1 VVLADGRQGRAV
13 AFGGYGS
20 GPEAPG
26 GPLLVVGLAGISAL
40 RVP

>member
-1 VVLADGRQGRAV
+1 VVRAEGRAV

-26 GPLLVVGLAGISAL
+26 GPQLVVGMVGISAL
-40 RVP
+40 KVPAAT